1 MTSVMRARVIV
12 ASNRAWA
19 GVYADSSGPILVA
32 GLRQLGFEV
41 DDPVVVPDGDP
52 VGQALREAI
61 EAGADLVLTSGGT
74 GITPTD
80 RTPDVTRAVLDY
92 EVPGIAEAIRAS
104 SRDRVPTSALSRGLA
119 GVAGHTL
126 IVNLPGSTGGARDGL
141 AVLGPIVKH
150 AVEQLRGGDHG

>member
-1 MTSVMRARVIV
+1 MRARVVV

-32 GLRQLGFEV
+32 GLRQLGFDVAE
-41 DDPVVVPDGDP
+41 PVVVPDGDP

-61 EAGADLVLTSGGT
+61 AAGIDVVVTSGGT

-92 EVPGIAEAIRAS
+92 EIPGIAEAVRAY

-119 GVAGHTL
+119 GVAGRTL
-126 IVNLPGSTGGARDGL
+126 VVNLPGSTGGARDGL
-141 AVLGPIVKH
+141 AVLGPIVVH
-150 AVEQLRGGDHG
+150 AVEQLRGGDHS